1 MKNNIIIVGGG
12 FAGLYTA
19 LELDSFFSA
28 IRGNTDYKI
37 TVIRSKNVGTIGV
50 GESVVQGLL
59 SKFTQWGV
67 PHEDFL
73 KASSGTFK
81 LGGSFENWHQENG
94 QFFHP
99 LIGSEALLRTNLG
112 LDNWWVTFGAW
123 WALMNNIEISEF
135 SLIPALYHQDM
146 LPMDTNGRPIASE
159 SSWAKHPMNG
169 LGCNFDAVKIVDFL
183 ELFIARRK
191 PNISLIDDKI
201 IDFKLDKNTGG
212 IESLVLEKDKK
223 HINGTFYFD
232 CSGFARV
239 LGKFLNIEFEEF
251 SDFPQNSVTLIK
263 NGVSYRDEDS
273 IPLAPKIRAMNEGW
287 MFTIPLQHR
296 MGSGYIFSTKFT
308 PKEKVL
314 EEHLNYWKKS
324 GYKDV
329 EPGPQLTW
337 KPGMF
342 KQPLYKN
349 VLMVGLSE
357 GFLDPLD
364 SNSLILSLS
373 GIEQFLQSWDL
384 NSVHDNDSNF
394 YNLWRKKLYM
404 HTKKLISF
412 MMTPSNKRLNSAFW
426 NHYKS
431 NKDLGIPDPTSYL
444 KNFHLIDTPDK
455 APFGGMSIFTF
466 AQAYNLFDLDR
477 ISTWVDLIGAKQFGS
492 EYQREWLDYLKN
504 IKRLSYTTQTKYLNN
519 VNEKSDYYSC

>member
-1 MKNNIIIVGGG
+1 MKNNIVIVGGG

-19 LELDSFFSA
+19 LELDNYFNVQG
-28 IRGNTDYKI
+28 IPDYAI

-59 SKFTQWGV
+59 TKFTQWGI

-81 LGGSFENWHQENG
+81 LGGSFENWNQENG

-99 LIGSEALLRTNLG
+99 LIGSEALLRTTIE
-112 LDNWWVTFGAW
+112 LDNWWVNFGAW
-123 WALMNNIEISEF
+123 WALANDIEISEF
-135 SLIPALYHQDM
+135 SLIPALYHHDM
-146 LPMDTNGRPIASE
+146 LPMDVNGNPIAFE
-159 SSWAKHPMNG
+159 KSWAKHPTSG
-169 LGCNFDAVKIVDFL
+169 LGFNFDAVKIVDFL
-183 ELFIARRK
+183 ELFITRK
-191 PNISLIDDKI
+191 KPKINLVDDKI
-201 IDFKLDKNTGG
+201 IDFKLNKNTGD
-212 IESLVLEKDKK
+212 IESLILEKDKK

-232 CSGFARV
+232 CSGFSRV

-251 SDFPQNSVTLIK
+251 DDLPQNSVTLIK
-263 NGVSYRDEDS
+263 NGVQYRDEDN

-296 MGSGYIFSTKFT
+296 MGSGYVFSSKFT
-308 PKEKVL
+308 PREKVL
-314 EEHLNYWKKS
+314 QEHLTYWKNL

-337 KPGMF
+337 QPGMF
-342 KQPLYKN
+342 KQPLHKN

-373 GIEQFLQSWDL
+373 GIEQFLRGWNL
-384 NSVHDNDSNF
+384 GSVHDNDSKC
-394 YNLWRKKLYM
+394 YNLWRKKLYI
-404 HTKKLISF
+404 HTKKMISF
-412 MMTPSNKRLNSAFW
+412 MMTPSNKSLNSAFW

-431 NKDLGIPDPTSYL
+431 NRDLGISDPTGYL
-444 KNFHLIDTPDK
+444 KNFTIIDDMPIY
-455 APFGGMSIFTF
+455 APFGGMSMFTF
-466 AQAYNLFDLDR
+466 GQAYNLFDIER
-477 ISTWVDLIGAKQFGS
+477 ISNIGAKQFGS

-504 IKRLSYTTQTKYLNN
+504 VKRLSYTTQTKYLSKI
-519 VNEKSDYYSC
+519 NEKSNYYSC